1 MSTGRVDHIDSG
13 YFLTLE
19 KIQTAMSNKSS
30 AKKKGKKADLFL
42 TDDERDES
50 IRLAAYYL
58 WKKKGERHGKNRD
71 DWFEAEESFDD
82 SIAESFD
89 D

>member
-1 MSTGRVDHIDSG
+1 
-13 YFLTLE
+13 
-19 KIQTAMSNKSS
+19 MSNKPSI
-30 AKKKGKKADLFL
+30 KRKGRKYAPFQ
-42 TDDERDES
+42 TDEERDES

-58 WKKKGERHGKNRD
+58 WKKKGERHGLNRD
-71 DWFEAEESFDD
+71 DWFEAEESVDD

>member
-1 MSTGRVDHIDSG
+1 
-13 YFLTLE
+13 
-19 KIQTAMSNKSS
+19 MSNKSS
-30 AKKKGKKADLFL
+30 RNKRVKKVAPFQ
-42 TDDERDES
+42 TEEERDES

-58 WKKKGERHGKNRD
+58 WKKKGERHGENRD
-71 DWFEAEESFDD
+71 DWFEAEESVDD